1 MNTKIIIGI
10 IGVFAVG
17 FIGFQVLKVQS
28 PNVTEPQRVIKS
40 VDRRIT
46 MSPFIERTPE
56 TLINE
61 TVTNTPQ
68 GDTNIE
74 PPDIETTP
82 VPEHVPTAESSDDEI
97 REFHAW
103 LSMILEAEDT
113 TEEIEQE
120 DFTAEEDTIDD
131 DLEKSVIN
139 SVIEEQWGNSLE
151 THDIEGY
158 MSAIWED
165 GFFYVSDMDTPD
177 NLGDDIIFRGGS
189 QERDGAL
196 RMFNTFHTI
205 NLNLSKNGDIEFLS
219 ETLAIVDYG
228 YDLKLASST
237 HGLSNPSG
245 RMIFILELRESG
257 EWRILEWYD
266 YPNLNP

>member
-10 IGVFAVG
+10 VGVFAVG

-28 PNVTEPQRVIKS
+28 PNATEPQRVIKS

-46 MSPFIERTPE
+46 MSPFIARTPE

-68 GDTNIE
+68 EDTNIE
-74 PPDIETTP
+74 PPDIETIP

-103 LSMILEAEDT
+103 LSTILEAEDT

-151 THDIEGY
+151 T
-158 MSAIWED
+158 SACVRSGVRSIWNKR
-165 GFFYVSDMDTPD
+165 S
-177 NLGDDIIFRGGS
+177 
-189 QERDGAL
+189 
-196 RMFNTFHTI
+196 
-205 NLNLSKNGDIEFLS
+205 
-219 ETLAIVDYG
+219 LADFPF
-228 YDLKLASST
+228 S
-237 HGLSNPSG
+237 
-245 RMIFILELRESG
+245 
-257 EWRILEWYD
+257 
-266 YPNLNP
+266 